1 MISRG
6 PSRSDARG
14 SDSTPRPA
22 PAVRS
27 AAQSLRGSSSRIRA
41 GRAHLPGRR
50 RLLAERAPPGHLSR
64 AAGCRRSRAGAR
76 PGRPPGPHR
85 GAALPGGCG
94 RARRGGAAEGAAR
107 DAPKGTAEGRGRCRK
122 LGRGAARDALKGER
136 RGGGDECLCGHRR
149 LRAVPL
155 GHPGHLCLQ
164 PPGGPAR
171 FLDDRGGC
179 CPHLAPGGPA
189 GSCPGQKK
197 TTPGPTVLWESY
209 RTIGLYWVGSIIMS
223 IVVFVPGNIVGK
235 YGTRIC
241 PAFILSI
248 PYTCLPV
255 WAGFRIYNQ
264 PSEIYNYPSKVI
276 HEAQAKD
283 LMRRPFDLM
292 LVVCLLLATGFC
304 LFRGLIALDCPA
316 ELCRFYTQFQEPY
329 LKDPAAYPKIQ
340 MLAYLFYSVPYFVIA
355 LYGLVVPGC
364 SWMPDITLM
373 HAGGLAQGRSAVV
386 CTRTAQDKVLLG

>member
-1 MISRG
+1 MTKVSGARASSPGLTRFSAPTCACCPLSAAHGDDPGFREHRPSRPPGLGLPTWMISRG

-50 RLLAERAPPGHLSR
+50 RLPAERAPPGHLSR

-171 FLDDRGGC
+171 VSGRARRGRRRGRGGAAEW
-179 CPHLAPGGPA
+179 PRRRASPRQLFRWGSSRPPQGWGRRPA
-189 GSCPGQKK
+189 GAPRSGPGCGGGAGGWARAGVPAVRCASGAQCGA
-197 TTPGPTVLWESY
+197 TEVNEATPLPLS
-209 RTIGLYWVGSIIMS
+209 
-223 IVVFVPGNIVGK
+223 PG
-235 YGTRIC
+235 
-241 PAFILSI
+241 
-248 PYTCLPV
+248 
-255 WAGFRIYNQ
+255 AG
-264 PSEIYNYPSKVI
+264 EWG
-276 HEAQAKD
+276 
-283 LMRRPFDLM
+283 RRRRQLRAWPCSL
-292 LVVCLLLATGFC
+292 G
-304 LFRGLIALDCPA
+304 
-316 ELCRFYTQFQEPY
+316 LCRVRFAFHR
-329 LKDPAAYPKIQ
+329 DVS
-340 MLAYLFYSVPYFVIA
+340 M
-355 LYGLVVPGC
+355 YGHARTSRFLLILETVVN
-364 SWMPDITLM
+364 D
-373 HAGGLAQGRSAVV
+373 Q
-386 CTRTAQDKVLLG
+386 QK